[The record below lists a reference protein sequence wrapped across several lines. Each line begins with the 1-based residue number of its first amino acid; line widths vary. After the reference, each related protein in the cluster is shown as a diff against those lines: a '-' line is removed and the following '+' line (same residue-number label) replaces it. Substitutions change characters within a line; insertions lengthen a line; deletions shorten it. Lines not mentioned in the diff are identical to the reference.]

1 MRGMEA
7 KRTHERASTRRE
19 ALATAAAAGLTIAG
33 ARLLTGPQVPRAE
46 GAPPGQ
52 AIVVGA
58 GLAGLTA
65 AIELRE
71 AGWGVTVFEARPR
84 PGGRV
89 YTIRDPFLQRQ
100 HAEGG
105 GEFIDTTH
113 HRIRAYARRFD
124 LPLEVID
131 RGYDRLDDVFFRK
144 GRRRRGYRSL
154 GKQGRRQTN
163 RFWNRIESLAEPLD
177 PFDPAA
183 RGARYDRM
191 SIVDLM
197 DEVGVAGAARSVL
210 IRDFEDEYAAHPGQ
224 TSLLMALTAERA
236 AWSQGEAGVEKFRI
250 RGGNARLTYAMARSL
265 GPAVRYLEPVGQI
278 AHDFGG
284 VEVTT
289 PQGTYTADQ
298 LVLAVPLPAARRIEF
313 SPALRT
319 RLREAINQ
327 IPYGTTVKTVIQY
340 SSRAWKK
347 QGLTGSAISDI
358 PSVGSVWEATDQQ
371 KGKAGIL
378 ISYAS
383 AGRGARAAK
392 LPKRARLAA
401 SSKGMRKVF
410 PEVAGRRVR
419 AVSVPWPDFPLSG
432 GAYIA
437 YGPGQIDPYFTDMQ
451 EPNGRI
457 WFAGEH
463 LDPTFGYMESAIRSG
478 SRVAGRIG
486 RA

>member
-1 MRGMEA
+1 MRDMPAEEIRQA
-7 KRTHERASTRRE
+7 TSTRRE
-19 ALATAAAAGLTIAG
+19 ALATAAAAGLTFAG
-33 ARLLTGPQVPRAE
+33 AHLLTGSGVPRAE

-52 AIVVGA
+52 VIVVGA

-65 AIELRE
+65 AIELRD

-89 YTIRDPFLQRQ
+89 YTIRDPFMQRQ

-113 HRIRAYARRFD
+113 RRIRAYARRFD
-124 LPLEVID
+124 LPLELID

-163 RFWNRIESLAEPLD
+163 RFWSRIESLAEPLD

-183 RGARYDRM
+183 RGGRYDRM
-191 SIVDLM
+191 SVVDLM
-197 DEVGVAGAARSVL
+197 DEVGVTGRARSVL
-210 IRDFEDEYAAHPGQ
+210 LRDFEDEYAVHPGR

-250 RGGNARLTYAMARSL
+250 SGGNARLCFAMARSL
-265 GPAVRYLEPVGQI
+265 GPAVGYSEPVSQI
-278 AHDFGG
+278 AHDAGG

-289 PQGTYTADQ
+289 SQGTYAADQ

-313 SPALRT
+313 TPALRP
-319 RLREAINQ
+319 RLTEAING

-347 QGLTGSAISDI
+347 QELTGSAITDI

-371 KGKAGIL
+371 KGNAGIL
-378 ISYAS
+378 ISYTS
-383 AGRGARAAK
+383 ADRGAQAAK
-392 LPKRARLAA
+392 LPERARLAA
-401 SSKGMRKVF
+401 SSKGMRRVF

-419 AVSVPWPDFPLSG
+419 AVSVPWPNLPLSG

-457 WFAGEH
+457 WLAGEH

-486 RA
+486 PA